1 MKTSKEPETE
11 IQGNRHVKIERQ
23 NNNKYKED
31 RDVFDNQ
38 SVFGSLAIA
47 YSYGYIGKNL
57 RPNSLLR
64 KRREGHGGDKSS

>member
-47 YSYGYIGKNL
+47 YC
-57 RPNSLLR
+57 LLPIHMVILAR
-64 KRREGHGGDKSS
+64 T